1 MSKIHMIKNLKPT
14 LITLSDNVILMP
26 GLNKIEDKILKKE
39 SFVKSSKLY
48 LDNSY
53 IEVISYEAEE
63 GSNGKSLKDLK
74 AKDAI
79 SVIKE
84 TFDVETL
91 SSWLEVEN
99 RDGVK
104 KTLKGQMKDIDKTLK
119 PEDK

>member
-1 MSKIHMIKNLKPT
+1 MIKNLKPT